1 MSMVVVVLRQSR
13 REKKSN
19 VVLKI
24 KALDDIIHTVIQYQY
39 IYILCYSYSKVIYIY
54 ICEIYIAFYM

>member
-54 ICEIYIAFYM
+54 IYVKYI